1 MAGRGDRLLKKFAEA
16 LALGIAPVQAAELA
30 GYPRGKSEKTYA
42 ANARRR
48 ARHKRVLKMVD
59 ELQKPAKEKLAR
71 EIEANFAWATEK
83 LMSIA
88 SAKLDLWNIKASDRI
103 RAIEVLAKMHGWNAS
118 EKTNSGESKIERI
131 EWVIV
136 EPKIETAAMYRPCWR
151 RRDIGARSVAVTL
164 VRAASSSLDW

>member
-71 EIEANFAWATEK
+71 EIEANFAWATE
-83 LMSIA
+83 
-88 SAKLDLWNIKASDRI
+88 N
-103 RAIEVLAKMHGWNAS
+103 
-118 EKTNSGESKIERI
+118 
-131 EWVIV
+131 
-136 EPKIETAAMYRPCWR
+136 
-151 RRDIGARSVAVTL
+151 
-164 VRAASSSLDW
+164 

>member
-88 SAKLDLWNIKASDRI
+88 SAKLDLWNIKASDRSVPS
-103 RAIEVLAKMHGWNAS
+103 RYWPRCTVGTLQRK
-118 EKTNSGESKIERI
+118 
-131 EWVIV
+131 
-136 EPKIETAAMYRPCWR
+136 PTAEN
-151 RRDIGARSVAVTL
+151 
-164 VRAASSSLDW
+164 